1 MKTMLFPLLLLSTFH
16 IAAYAHESHSFD
28 DEYRVRSGQSQ
39 VETLRSLMRAPF
51 PVEFATPK
59 IDTGVHPGS
68 DAEFIRGE
76 YDALHDLYGGNY
88 SAAIEKLLALEVAH
102 PGKRGTAA
110 HLSTAYEL
118 AGDNRSALQWFLKG
132 IKCDESSRYG
142 SEWLH
147 KRTLE
152 AKIAMEGDPDY
163 LKDNRILPFDESTV
177 WHADDSAY
185 RLIEALHDQL
195 GERMIFVKP
204 TDPVIADLLY
214 SFAMLEANTQA
225 FGSAAEL
232 LQLARE
238 YGYHDTADLE
248 EKLAS
253 YRKALWAQR
262 FGQGAKVITSVAALC
277 ILFAL
282 LYFVA
287 RFIVRHLDPIL
298 NPTE

>member
-1 MKTMLFPLLLLSTFH
+1 MKIMLFTLLLLQTFP
-16 IAAYAHESHSFD
+16 IAAYANESHSFD
-28 DEYRVRSGQSQ
+28 DEYRMRTGQSQ
-39 VETLRSLMRAPF
+39 VETLRALMRAPF
-51 PVEFATPK
+51 PIEFAMPK
-59 IDTGVHPGS
+59 SEPGDHPGS

-76 YDALHDLYGGNY
+76 YDMLHDLYGGNY
-88 SAAIEKLLALEVAH
+88 SAAIEKLLALEIAH

-118 AGDNRSALQWFLKG
+118 AGDNRIALQWFSKG
-132 IKCDESSRYG
+132 IKRNESSNYG

-147 KRTLE
+147 KKILE

-163 LKDNRILPFDESTV
+163 LKNNHILPFDESTV
-177 WHADDSAY
+177 WHTDDSAY

-195 GERMIFVKP
+195 GKRMLFVKP
-204 TDPVIADLLY
+204 TDPVVADLLY
-214 SFAMLEANTQA
+214 SFAMLEANTQT

-232 LQLARE
+232 LQLAQE
-238 YGYHDTADLE
+238 YGYHDAAGLE

-253 YRKALWAQR
+253 YRKTLWAQR
-262 FGQGAKVITSVAALC
+262 LRQWATITFGVAALC
-277 ILFAL
+277 IFFIP

-287 RFIVRHLDPIL
+287 RFVVRRLEPIL